1 MTYHIFHLDR
11 RLTQG
16 PFYPEHQDYG
26 QNQASHTEDAL
37 NFDMPPPIDP
47 NLEQGL
53 TAHLGTVSWP
63 GVHTHQLK
71 QYMVG
76 PSTSLFALGQFQ
88 ANYAYS
94 QHDVNPLPPVSQGR
108 HGSPFSQHH
117 SSSCSDSLSPPTE
130 IDVLPS
136 TPPDMSATSPFSQAI
151 KFQPSWDAQQ
161 SRLYTLRGIVPTQ
174 ENPYVSLLEVNPS
187 QDIFENE
194 KAPEYDGSMAL
205 SFSSAGSQSEMEVQ
219 VKDEIFVAHSHS
231 QPTYPDPDYEERDQ
245 SELEA
250 EEMIM
255 KHEDEDKEWTP
266 HPSRKRT
273 RSDAN
278 KAQYV
283 ATRPARKRSKVHA
296 LPRAVPSKSS
306 HEAPH
311 STKHVLSCEAC
322 AQGPFRDEAALQKHM
337 KGKHIRPFVCIFNF
351 AGCSSSFPSKNEW
364 KRHVV
369 TQHLALSF
377 WHCKQD
383 ACESCTNPASASQQ
397 GSPATDTP
405 SPLPRG
411 AIFNRKDLYTQHV
424 RRMHVPPPIAK
435 ALRLRKPTPE
445 WDDRLREMQTEAE
458 RRRCELPTHMQCP
471 ASGCDMVF
479 SGANAWDERMEH
491 VAKHLEKA
499 SEGREPML
507 SFGGDGDPTLT
518 NWAAS
523 PGVGVVRKTDTG
535 EWELMHPLRGQP
547 ASAGGIAKRGAKG
560 HSSSSPQAARYEEE
574 SAEDVDADGEED

>member
-47 NLEQGL
+47 ILEQGL

-174 ENPYVSLLEVNPS
+174 ENHYVSLLEVNPS

-278 KAQYV
+278 KA
-283 ATRPARKRSKVHA
+283 H
-296 LPRAVPSKSS
+296 
-306 HEAPH
+306 
-311 STKHVLSCEAC
+311 
-322 AQGPFRDEAALQKHM
+322 
-337 KGKHIRPFVCIFNF
+337 
-351 AGCSSSFPSKNEW
+351 KNEW

-383 ACESCTNPASASQQ
+383 ACESCTNPSSPSQQ